1 MDSENGNQ
9 HYSNNSKQ
17 VNQGSN
23 NYANIHGG
31 GGVGN
36 SNSQQFQQQQQQQ
49 QQQLK

>member
-1 MDSENGNQ
+1 MDTENGNQ
-9 HYSNNSKQ
+9 PYSNNSKQ

-31 GGVGN
+31 VSN
-36 SNSQQFQQQQQQQ
+36 NNSQQYQQQ